1 VDSDQKNAANPS
13 RNLLHAAQKGDREAQ
28 EALLELHLPRLR
40 AFVRL
45 RADPALRAKESST
58 DILQSTCREVLQHLD
73 QVEYRGEAA
82 LRGWL
87 HTVTLNKVREKRRYH
102 FAEKRRPDCEVQ
114 GERDSQLGDAYSCLC
129 SPSNAMIH
137 DELVERVE
145 LAFDELSPDHRE
157 VISLSRI
164 AELPLNEVAERMK
177 RSPDGVRKLL
187 ARALVKLSA
196 LLEPGDA
203 LPGR

>member
-1 VDSDQKNAANPS
+1 MDSNQKNEANPS
-13 RNLLHAAQKGDREAQ
+13 RDLLHAAQKGDREAQ

-73 QVEYRGEAA
+73 QVEYRNEAA

-114 GERDSQLGDAYSCLC
+114 GARDSQLGDAYSCLC

-137 DELVERVE
+137 NELVERVE

-164 AELPLNEVAERMK
+164 AELPPKEVAERMK